1 MNQGKNNKQTKPLKI
16 KSLEPQPK
24 RQKSKSLP
32 VYGSIYVGKKK
43 VTVPY
48 VDQIEDIVSSETDK
62 QPIRPHKKV
71 KRGTQFIAD
80 ILRNSGIDSLVDIGD
95 AMIHKF

>member
-1 MNQGKNNKQTKPLKI
+1 MDQRKNKKRTKPFVI
-16 KSLEPQPK
+16 KSLKPQQS
-24 RQKSKSLP
+24 RQESKSLP

-48 VDQIEDIVSSETDK
+48 VDHIEDIVSSETDK
-62 QPIRPHKKV
+62 QPIRPPKKV
-71 KRGTQFIAD
+71 KRGTKFIAD